1 MNETKRV
8 TLAALSEGMP
18 GITPSHK
25 QVLAEAAAVCL
36 ENQQHKPGV
45 IFPQVGL
52 MPEDVCVGWQ
62 SINDQQ
68 RRCYADM
75 QEATEWGAC
84 AMAILM
90 IKEATGKVV
99 IERSKK
105 GTGFDYWIGD
115 SDDDWSLPFEGA
127 ARLEVSGI
135 LQGTKSQRQ
144 HLAGAETATSWGERL
159 PPCRRPSSR
168 YTDHRATG
176 RSRGVTAS
184 ADGNKVPG
192 CGSPRAELSPPA

>member
-1 MNETKRV
+1 MSAPQQAKPPMDETKSV
-8 TLAALSEGMP
+8 SLAALSEGMP
-18 GITPSHK
+18 GITPSHG

-36 ENQQHKPGV
+36 EHRQHKPGV

-52 MPEDVCVGWQ
+52 MPEDICVCWQ

-68 RRCYADM
+68 QRCYADM
-75 QEATEWGAC
+75 QETAEWGAC
-84 AMAILM
+84 AIAILM

-115 SDDDWSLPFEGA
+115 SADDWSLPFEGA

-135 LQGTKSQRQ
+135 LQGTKSQIDVRMKRKKDQ
-144 HLAGAETATSWGERL
+144 IKPTDHLAVGFVAVVEF
-159 PPCRRPSSR
+159 
-168 YTDHRATG
+168 
-176 RSRGVTAS
+176 
-184 ADGNKVPG
+184 
-192 CGSPRAELSPPA
+192 GSPIACVEKK